1 MFNAF
6 FFYFYEC
13 YPNFGWNQWQKIRS
27 SEKRRSPVTL
37 DGWVLCFFTN
47 SWGTKPP
54 CFPTIFWETYWT
66 LLGQL
71 GQNLKWFWN
80 FWKGFS
86 QLILESSFKIV
97 VVSCCF
103 ICYVHSSK
111 RWSIS
116 AKKIGVTR
124 IYNPSLSHGTQ
135 MWPESFQNQAMPFDY
150 IEFFEEC
157 LCRHSKTTAHLT
169 NHKTPQNKWT
179 HPSKPYQQRL
189 QNPRQ
194 SMLQGPWHQEVGVA
208 AGPAGGTFC
217 DSWSKTWRCAR
228 LALPWKGHWI
238 TLYPWTTYYSI
249 IDK

>member
-6 FFYFYEC
+6 FFYFYAC

-111 RWSIS
+111 RWSILHQRIFS
-116 AKKIGVTR
+116 MSPCHRVLSGQGHGVQGQNAR
-124 IYNPSLSHGTQ
+124 GCRKPRGALSP
-135 MWPESFQNQAMPFDY
+135 W
-150 IEFFEEC
+150 EE
-157 LCRHSKTTAHLT
+157 
-169 NHKTPQNKWT
+169 
-179 HPSKPYQQRL
+179 
-189 QNPRQ
+189 
-194 SMLQGPWHQEVGVA
+194 MM
-208 AGPAGGTFC
+208 GTFTRSSRLPAVIIGNFHC
-217 DSWSKTWRCAR
+217 LSGFLDSQKNILSRYIKILVLLKLCWVMCFFS
-228 LALPWKGHWI
+228 HWGD
-238 TLYPWTTYYSI
+238 TVQSTGDYHHPVVEFCS
-249 IDK
+249 

>member
-13 YPNFGWNQWQKIRS
+13 YSNFGWNQWQNFRS

-47 SWGTKPP
+47 SWGTKAP

-66 LLGQL
+66 LLDQL

-116 AKKIGVTR
+116 AKKIRCHKNLQPFTLAWNPNVAR
-124 IYNPSLSHGTQ
+124 ILPKSSNALWLHRIFRRMLMSPLKNNRT
-135 MWPESFQNQAMPFDY
+135 P
-150 IEFFEEC
+150 
-157 LCRHSKTTAHLT
+157 
-169 NHKTPQNKWT
+169 HKPQ
-179 HPSKPYQQRL
+179 
-189 QNPRQ
+189 
-194 SMLQGPWHQEVGVA
+194 
-208 AGPAGGTFC
+208 
-217 DSWSKTWRCAR
+217 DSPK
-228 LALPWKGHWI
+228 
-238 TLYPWTTYYSI
+238 
-249 IDK
+249 